1 MSLIIQTHQR
11 YQPGWTVWVNGKQK
25 ELLRLDYLVMGV
37 YLEQGDH
44 IVEFRCPR
52 HRSAF
57 YSLSIGIL
65 VLISGSFLI
74 KKGS

>member
-1 MSLIIQTHQR
+1 MGS
-11 YQPGWTVWVNGKQK
+11 KK

-37 YLEQGDH
+37 HLEQGDH
-44 IVEFRCPR
+44 IVEFSLSRYL
-52 HRSAF
+52 SAF

>member
-1 MSLIIQTHQR
+1 
-11 YQPGWTVWVNGKQK
+11 
-25 ELLRLDYLVMGV
+25 MGV

-52 HRSAF
+52 HISAF